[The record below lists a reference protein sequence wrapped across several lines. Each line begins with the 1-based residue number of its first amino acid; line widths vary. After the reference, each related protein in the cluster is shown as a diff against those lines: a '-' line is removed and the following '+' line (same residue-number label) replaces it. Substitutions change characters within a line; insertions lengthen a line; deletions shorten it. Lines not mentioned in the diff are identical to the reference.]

1 MRDCKG
7 SQEDIPVSTRKA
19 ENRIPLIRIV
29 IAVHLALICPVL
41 RAQTAATTPPK
52 MEKTSVTASMPDLSG
67 LWGPMS
73 ITPGPITPQTMR
85 SMPEGE
91 VALTWD
97 PSDPMGMRPEKAPM
111 TPWARDR
118 FNTVRPPFG
127 IHETFENVN
136 DPVQKYCDP
145 PGVTRIYDYP
155 WQFTFI
161 QTPDNVYILYEF
173 TRTWRTV
180 AMNRQHPKD
189 PDITWLGDSIGRYD
203 GDTLVIDTVGLNDK
217 TWLDHVG
224 HPHSDALHVIE
235 RFRRVNPNMLEL
247 ALTVDDPKA
256 YTKSMTG
263 KKHFMLSTSPMGE
276 TICSASEMES
286 FEKEIMD
293 PTTKP
298 RSK

>member
-7 SQEDIPVSTRKA
+7 SHEGIPVSTRKA
-19 ENRIPLIRIV
+19 ENRIPLIGIV
-29 IAVHLALICPVL
+29 IALHLALICPVL
-41 RAQTAATTPPK
+41 RAQTTATTPPQ
-52 MEKTSVTASMPDLSG
+52 MEKTSVTTSIPDLSG
-67 LWGPMS
+67 LWGPMAIS
-73 ITPGPITPQTMR
+73 PGPITPQTMR
-85 SMPEGE
+85 LPEGE

-97 PSDPMGMRPEKAPM
+97 PSDPMGLRPEKAPM
-111 TPWARDR
+111 TPWARER

-161 QTPDNVYILYEF
+161 QTPDVVYILYEF
-173 TRTWRTV
+173 SRTWRTV
-180 AMNRQHPKD
+180 AMNREHPKD
-189 PDITWLGDSIGRYD
+189 PDITWLGDSIGRYE
-203 GDTLVIDTVGLNDK
+203 GDTLVIDTVGFNDK

-224 HPHSDALHVIE
+224 HPHSDELHVIE
-235 RFRRVNPNMLEL
+235 RFRKVNPNMLEL